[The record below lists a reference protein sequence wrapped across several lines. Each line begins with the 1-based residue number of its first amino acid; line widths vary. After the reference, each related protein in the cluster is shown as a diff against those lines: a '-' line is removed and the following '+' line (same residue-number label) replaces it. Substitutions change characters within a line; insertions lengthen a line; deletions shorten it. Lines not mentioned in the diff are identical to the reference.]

1 MRFGGELRTDENV
14 ERVRRA
20 HRNDLE
26 NILPYL
32 MSSFLY
38 VLTEPNFYL
47 ATILFRIATIA
58 RILHTV
64 VYAIYP
70 VRQPARA
77 ISYLIHMGIN
87 LFMMAAA
94 ILHFFKI

>member
-1 MRFGGELRTDENV
+1 MAFGGELATSENV

-20 HRNDLE
+20 HLNDLE

-47 ATILFRIATIA
+47 ATILFRVATIS
-58 RILHTV
+58 RMLHTL

-70 VRQPARA
+70 IRQPARA
-77 ISYLIHMGIN
+77 IVYLIHMGIN